1 MSLSDASSSAAGP
14 DGAARAPQ
22 WSRRKLLQRA
32 GAAGAA
38 VAATTVVP
46 TASATTTRS
55 REVDLRPGRPLLL
68 RGGTVIT
75 MDPARGVL
83 PRADV
88 LVIDGRIAAI
98 GPRLRAPADA
108 AVLDLRGKLVQPG
121 MIDTHRHMWQTV
133 LRGIAADWTLG
144 NYVDLMFGRLGALF
158 TPDDMYAGSLLGAI
172 EAIDSGTTAVV
183 DWSHNMR
190 TPQHADAV
198 VDALL
203 DSGARARLAYG
214 NYAEPAQEWVLRGD
228 IDRLRS
234 ERFPTADERVTLQI
248 ALDVFTGDFPEEP
261 AWAWARDRG
270 FEITTHAGVMGRQ
283 PADLPERLRDA
294 NLLLPS
300 TTYVH
305 ATTFTDESY
314 RLIAESG
321 GTASVAAES
330 DLHGGQG
337 YPPTEK
343 LRRYG
348 IPTSLSVD
356 TVTWYSGDM
365 FHAMRATLTADR
377 GLAHLRAHEQGK
389 LVDINEL
396 RAQDVLA
403 HATLGGAR
411 SMGLQDELGSLTPG
425 KRADIV
431 VLDTSS
437 PNMTPMVNP
446 VGAAVLQ
453 ASTSDVDTVV
463 VGGRVVKRN
472 GELLGNGLA
481 RARRLADASRDRLR
495 AAAGEKLWREALNP
509 SGR

>member
-1 MSLSDASSSAAGP
+1 MSVSDDSQNSP
-14 DGAARAPQ
+14 DGGVPAPQ

-32 GAAGAA
+32 GATGAA
-38 VAATTVVP
+38 VAATAVVP
-46 TASATTTRS
+46 ATASATTTRP
-55 REVDLRPGRPLLL
+55 RDLDLRPGRPLLL

-83 PRADV
+83 PKTDV
-88 LVIDGRIAAI
+88 LVTDGRIAAI
-98 GPRLRAPADA
+98 GPGLRAPADA
-108 AVLDLRGKLVQPG
+108 AVLDVRGKLVQPG
-121 MIDTHRHMWQTV
+121 MIDTHRHMWQTA
-133 LRGIAADWTLG
+133 LRGIAADWTLT
-144 NYVDLMFGRLGALF
+144 NYSDLMLGRFGPLF

-172 EAIDSGTTAVV
+172 EAIDSGVTTVV

-198 VDALL
+198 VDALV

-214 NYAEPAQEWVLRGD
+214 YYAEPAQDWVLRGD
-228 IDRLRS
+228 IARLRS

-248 ALDVFTGDFPEEP
+248 ALDVFDPAFPDRP
-261 AWAWARDRG
+261 AWVWARDRG
-270 FEITTHAGVMGRQ
+270 FEITTHAGVIGFL
-283 PADLPERLRDA
+283 PADLPERLHTA
-294 NLLLPS
+294 GLLLPT

-305 ATTFTDESY
+305 ATTFTDKSY
-314 RLIAESG
+314 QLIADSG
-321 GTASVAAES
+321 ATASVAAES

-343 LRRYG
+343 LRQYG
-348 IPTSLSVD
+348 IPSSLSVD

-377 GLAHLRAHEQGK
+377 GLAHLRAHEQGGLVK
-389 LVDINEL
+389 LNQL
-396 RAQDVLA
+396 RAVDVLA
-403 HATLGGAR
+403 QATTGGAR
-411 SMGLQDELGSLTPG
+411 SMGLQRELGSLTPG

-446 VGAAVLQ
+446 VGAAVAQ
-453 ASTSDVDTVV
+453 ATTSDVDTVV
-463 VGGRVVKRN
+463 IGGRVIKRD
-472 GELLGNGLA
+472 GRLLGNGFA
-481 RARRLADASRDRLR
+481 RARRLGEASRDRLR
-495 AAAGEKLWREALNP
+495 AAAGEKLWLEALNP